1 MPRFAANLSMMFN
14 EVPFLERFARAS
26 AAGFEAVEFLFPYEH
41 EPAEVAA
48 ALRGAGLEQA
58 LFNMPPGDWAA
69 GERGIACLPG
79 REAEFAAGVD
89 TALEYARALDCPR
102 LHCMAGLAP
111 LGVDPAQA
119 ERTYTANLALAAE
132 RLAAD
137 GRTLLIEPIN
147 HRDVPGYLLS
157 RQDHARGIVERLGFD
172 NLRIQFDVYHCQ
184 IVHGDLTHWLE
195 AQMPLIGHVQIAD
208 VPERHEPG
216 SGEINYGHVF
226 RTLDRLGY
234 AGWVGC
240 EYRPAGVTEDG
251 LGWREALAAGPA

>member
-14 EVPFLERFARAS
+14 EAPFLERFARAR
-26 AAGFEAVEFLFPYEH
+26 AAGFEAVEFLFPYDH
-41 EPAEVAA
+41 EPSEVAG
-48 ALRGAGLEQA
+48 ALREAGLEQA

-79 REAEFAAGVD
+79 REAEFEASID

-102 LHCMAGLAP
+102 LHCMAGLVP
-111 LGVDPAQA
+111 IGVDPAQA
-119 ERTYTANLALAAE
+119 ERTYTGNLALAAQ
-132 RLAAD
+132 RLAAE

-157 RQDHARGIVERLGFD
+157 RQDHARGIVERLGLD

-184 IVHGDLTHWLE
+184 IVHGDLTRWME
-195 AQMPLIGHVQIAD
+195 AQMPLVGHVQIAD

-216 SGEINYGHVF
+216 SGEINYRHVF
-226 RTLDRLGY
+226 ATLDRLGY

-251 LGWREALAAGPA
+251 LGWREALAPAPA